1 MQFKMVAPKR
11 SYRAAVNK
19 LSDTNFKISGNLPL
33 KVSTQHKSG
42 FLCQTHI
49 YLFFIHTRVYAAR
62 QRLVTSCGSRGG
74 SVQFAIENEAG
85 LNIMPKALESR
96 RYFDRKCFYRRMR
109 FFIHQACCAAI
120 LRQYIP
126 TLHRMAHASLVNEKT
141 HPPIKILTVEISP
154 RALGMM

>member
-1 MQFKMVAPKR
+1 MPNA
-11 SYRAAVNK
+11 
-19 LSDTNFKISGNLPL
+19 
-33 KVSTQHKSG
+33 H
-42 FLCQTHI
+42 
-49 YLFFIHTRVYAAR
+49 LFFIHTRVYAAR

-154 RALGMM
+154 RALGMMQIEHIAHNRTANCASILQTYCAIGAFWR